1 MALGDPSIII
11 ISGDI
16 AVFLAPEEEKS
27 ALDGCGCRAFCV
39 VEAEPSTTGDI
50 FSGGSLSSTCTSD
63 EQRAQQKQ
71 HTIVMKMM
79 TMKKTMTPPT
89 ATPTI
94 RYLLLELLL
103 RVPIEIK

>member
-11 ISGDI
+11 ISGDV
-16 AVFLAPEEEKS
+16 AATLAPEETNLV
-27 ALDGCGCRAFCV
+27 LDVCKGCAFCIE
-39 VEAEPSTTGDI
+39 EAGSSTTGDI
-50 FSGGSLSSTCTSD
+50 FSGGSLSSTCTSG
-63 EQRAQQKQ
+63 EHWAQQKQ
-71 HTIVMKMM
+71 HTIVIKMM

-103 RVPIEIK
+103 